1 MKKKDLNYYLSLPY
15 TTVVEKRDDGRGP
28 YYVARVLELPHCLI
42 HGDTPEEA
50 VSELASVKRDWLEDC
65 LERGVHIPEPEK
77 QEYSG
82 ELRLRMPPS
91 LHRRLAIVAR
101 KEGVSLNSYLN
112 SILSGSVRFTG
123 ESSNKE
129 DCLV

>member
-1 MKKKDLNYYLSLPY
+1 MKRKDLEYYLGLPY
-15 TTVVEKRDDGRGP
+15 TTVVEKRNDGQGP

-42 HGDTPEEA
+42 HGGSPEEA
-50 VSELASVKRDWLEDC
+50 VSDLAGVEKDWLEDC
-65 LERGVHIPEPEK
+65 LERGIHIPEPEK

-91 LHRRLAIVAR
+91 LHRRLAITAR
-101 KEGVSLNSYLN
+101 KEGISLNSYLN
-112 SILSGSVRFTG
+112 SILSGSVGFGDKAKT
-123 ESSNKE
+123 KE

>member
-1 MKKKDLNYYLSLPY
+1 MKKKDLNYYLTLPY
-15 TTVVEKRDDGRGP
+15 TTVVEKRDDGQGP
-28 YYVARVLELPHCLI
+28 YYVARILELPHCLI

-50 VSELASVKRDWLEDC
+50 VSELSDVKRDWLEDC
-65 LERGVHIPEPEK
+65 LERRIHIPEPEK

-112 SILSGSVRFTG
+112 SVLSGSVRFTG
-123 ESSNKE
+123 ESSNKK

>member
-1 MKKKDLNYYLSLPY
+1 MKKKDLAYYLGLPY
-15 TTVVEKRDDGRGP
+15 TTVVEKRDDGHGA

-50 VSELASVKRDWLEDC
+50 VSELADVKKDWLEDC
-65 LERGVHIPEPEK
+65 LERGIHIPEPEK

-91 LHRRLAIVAR
+91 LHRRLAITAR

-112 SILSGSVRFTG
+112 SVLSGSVRFTG
-123 ESSNKE
+123 KPGDKE
-129 DCLV
+129 ECVV